1 MAMEMDLTME
11 QATMVVLRTQNM
23 YLRGELPDHMLQDVL
38 SVHPGAARDWDM
50 MKCNMKVKRKKLLKK
65 ARNVVCT
72 AFAKST
78 KRRRSGQLAKE
89 TFKLIKIKRQFREAG
104 LDVFETWAEFLK
116 DVNKKAGW
124 NTCKV

>member
-1 MAMEMDLTME
+1 MAMELTME
-11 QATMVVLRTQNM
+11 DARKMVFQDQQM
-23 YLRGELPDHMLQDVL
+23 YLRGELPDHILQDIL

-72 AFAKST
+72 AFAKSN